1 MTRTTETN
9 SRTTTVTFAEAVYR
23 NKPVTG
29 TFALVQ
35 AYTPWG
41 GALAGAGK
49 RRVGTKGAGFVKI
62 VHPDWEKAVKISVA
76 AEGEGYEVAVSA
88 FDAVTAELETLRA
101 ELETATGK
109 DRANLTKKVKRREA
123 KLATL

>member
-9 SRTTTVTFAEAVYR
+9 DRTTTVTFAEAVYR
-23 NKPVTG
+23 NKPVEG

-35 AYTPWG
+35 GYTPWG
-41 GALAGAGK
+41 GALVGGGK
-49 RRVGTKGAGFVKI
+49 RRVGTKGAGFVKV
-62 VHPDWEKAVKISVA
+62 VHPDWTKPVKISVS
-76 AEGEGYEVAVSA
+76 AEDEGYAVNVSA
-88 FDAVTAELETLRA
+88 FDAVTAELETLRT

-109 DRANLTKKVKRREA
+109 DRANIGKKVKRREA